1 LKREA
6 PDEWEDLARYLDET
20 ADSPETVAAL
30 PEQALA
36 ELADALYRHLDTPS
50 PAFGAHS
57 WYVQVADDLRMRR
70 LTGSADTPAASDDR
84 GPEEPA
90 GREVPAG

>member
-1 LKREA
+1 
-6 PDEWEDLARYLDET
+6 
-20 ADSPETVAAL
+20 VAAL
-30 PEQALA
+30 PEPALA

-57 WYVQVADDLRMRR
+57 WYVQVAAELRLRR
-70 LTGSADTPAASDDR
+70 LTGNADAPAASD
-84 GPEEPA
+84 GPGPGEPA

>member
-1 LKREA
+1 MNE
-6 PDEWEDLARYLDET
+6 EDLFRYLDET
-20 ADSPETVAAL
+20 VDPAETVAAL
-30 PEQALA
+30 PEPALA

-57 WYVQVADDLRMRR
+57 WYVQVAAELRLRVN
-70 LTGSADTPAASDDR
+70 ADAPAASE
-84 GPEEPA
+84 GPGPGEPA

>member
-1 LKREA
+1 MNE
-6 PDEWEDLARYLDET
+6 EDLFRYLDET
-20 ADSPETVAAL
+20 VDPAEMVAAL
-30 PEQALA
+30 TEPELA

-57 WYVQVADDLRMRR
+57 WYVQVVAELRLRR
-70 LTGSADTPAASDDR
+70 LRAHADAPAASE
-84 GPEEPA
+84 GPGPGEPA

>member
-1 LKREA
+1 MNE
-6 PDEWEDLARYLDET
+6 EDLFRYLDET
-20 ADSPETVAAL
+20 VDPAEMLAAL
-30 PEQALA
+30 TEPELA

-57 WYVQVADDLRMRR
+57 WYVQVVSELRLRGLRANAD
-70 LTGSADTPAASDDR
+70 APAASE
-84 GPEEPA
+84 GPGPGEPA

>member
-1 LKREA
+1 MNE
-6 PDEWEDLARYLDET
+6 EDLSRYFDET
-20 ADSPETVAAL
+20 VDPAETVAAL
-30 PEQALA
+30 PEPALV

-50 PAFGAHS
+50 PTFGAHS
-57 WYVQVADDLRMRR
+57 WYVQVADELRMRR

-84 GPEEPA
+84 GPGGPA

>member
-1 LKREA
+1 MNE
-6 PDEWEDLARYLDET
+6 EDLFRYLDET
-20 ADSPETVAAL
+20 VDPAEMVAAL
-30 PEQALA
+30 PEPALA

-57 WYVQVADDLRMRR
+57 WYVRVADELRMRR
-70 LTGSADTPAASDDR
+70 LTGIADAPAASDDL
-84 GPEEPA
+84 GPGEPA

>member
-1 LKREA
+1 MNE
-6 PDEWEDLARYLDET
+6 EDLSRYLDET
-20 ADSPETVAAL
+20 VDPAETVAAL
-30 PEQALA
+30 PEPALA

-57 WYVQVADDLRMRR
+57 WYVQVAAELRLRR
-70 LTGSADTPAASDDR
+70 LTGTADAPAASEDR
-84 GPEEPA
+84 GQGGPA

>member
-1 LKREA
+1 MNE
-6 PDEWEDLARYLDET
+6 EDLFRFLDET
-20 ADSPETVAAL
+20 ADPAETVAAL
-30 PEQALA
+30 PEPALA

-57 WYVQVADDLRMRR
+57 WYVQVAAELRLRR
-70 LTGSADTPAASDDR
+70 LSENADAPAAPG
-84 GPEEPA
+84 GPGPGEPA

>member
-1 LKREA
+1 MNE
-6 PDEWEDLARYLDET
+6 EDLSRYLDET
-20 ADSPETVAAL
+20 VDPAETVAAL
-30 PEQALA
+30 PEPALVD
-36 ELADALYRHLDTPS
+36 LADALYRHLNTPG